1 VGEGESSLDRLR
13 LVDLLLIGYEAT
25 LTNKSK

>member
-1 VGEGESSLDRLR
+1 VVEGESSLDLLR

>member
-1 VGEGESSLDRLR
+1 MVEGESSLDLLR